1 MPLANR
7 LLPTLAITAVI
18 PAAAAEAKPRSPNP
32 LCPMK
37 ARTCAVMPWDR
48 YEIAGVYID
57 GVTTAAE
64 RTEGH
69 EFTMKGE
76 TRYAMRPG
84 RRGRF
89 ENLTRDLATVKAPVE
104 VEITSQAT
112 WSGGLGTFDCSWNP
126 PRSAMPPALA
136 GTFVRRGAN
145 VSVQW
150 SFSPAGWA
158 CAKGPDTP
166 MSPSSPTPP
175 ADISTTVHP
184 VSQFK
189 GRKVKLRIDRST
201 RWGDD
206 QMQLTQTWWGDITL
220 VRVR

>member
-1 MPLANR
+1 MPSLHR
-7 LLPTLAITAVI
+7 LLPVAVALTAVV
-18 PAAAAEAKPRSPNP
+18 PAIADAKPRSPNP

-37 ARTCAVMPWDR
+37 AKTCAEMPWDR
-48 YEIAGVYID
+48 YEIAGVYVD
-57 GVTTAAE
+57 GTTTAVE
-64 RTEGH
+64 HTDSH

-76 TRYAMRPG
+76 TRYAMAPR

-89 ENLTRDLATVKAPVE
+89 ENVTKNLATVKAPVE

-112 WSGGLGTFDCSWNP
+112 WTGLLGTFDCSWNP

-136 GTFVRRGAN
+136 ATFVRRGAN

-150 SFSPAGWA
+150 SFAPAGWA

-166 MSPSSPTPP
+166 MSPSSPSAP
-175 ADISTTVHP
+175 ADVSTTVHP
-184 VSQFK
+184 VTQFK
-189 GRKVKLRIDRST
+189 GRKVKLKIDRT
-201 RWGDD
+201 TTWGDY
-206 QMQLTQTWWGDITL
+206 QMQVTQTWWGDITL